1 MQSTYTRAVRMQ
13 CPCCWQI
20 GTASCGTIV
29 WLRDGMALA
38 LCCCSPVWVVLL
50 CKTKLNLSALF
61 LILSMSQFSISAP
74 GERTRQRMWPLILLY
89 DPGQVIS
96 CRHRFLHM
104 WREDCKRARRPHGVM
119 VCQHCCDSVPL
130 SITEVMGPTILFS
143 LSSLIIELDSKSK
156 VVFTRSLEENK
167 KSPVTLPHSI
177 ITVFI
182 LDINSPWPHAYVVK
196 KHTGTLTSRL
206 CSPPASSGNVLAI

>member
-1 MQSTYTRAVRMQ
+1 MIPLLAERWHGLGLVLLQS
-13 CPCCWQI
+13 C
-20 GTASCGTIV
+20 
-29 WLRDGMALA
+29 
-38 LCCCSPVWVVLL
+38 WVVLL

-61 LILSMSQFSISAP
+61 LILSMSQFSISASW
-74 GERTRQRMWPLILLY
+74 ERTRQRMWPLMLLY

-96 CRHRFLHM
+96 FRHWFRHV
-104 WREDCKRARRPHGVM
+104 WREDCRRARHPHGFM

-130 SITEVMGPTILFS
+130 SITEVVGLTTIFCLPN
-143 LSSLIIELDSKSK
+143 LIIGLDSKSK

-167 KSPVTLPHSI
+167 KSPITLPHSI

-182 LDINSPWPHAYVVK
+182 LDSNSPWPHAYVVK
-196 KHTGTLTSRL
+196 KKHTGTLTSCL